1 MTTWQEQFKN
11 KLITMD
17 EAAWKIDSGDRLFVG
32 ETVSIPYNF
41 LNALYKRNGEI
52 KDITII
58 YNFSVAFFDMLLDP
72 ESKKSFRIIS
82 LFTGPLDRM
91 SGQMDILEFHSAPY
105 EYFIRETMDIYDANT
120 MVIEVCPP
128 DDEGYCNVAILS
140 APYFKSIY
148 DYPKQF
154 TKKIAV
160 INKHQHPAQGADEV
174 IKVKADWFD
183 YLVED
188 NHDMAYV
195 PESDPTPV
203 DKQIGDF
210 IMEYVNDGDTV
221 QIGKG
226 GLGEQITKGL
236 YTKKNI
242 KVYAEITGDSMIDLA
257 ASGAVAH
264 ITTCGCFGTPA
275 VYEFVGSSP
284 LVELKDLDDML
295 DPFSIGKQDNLVA
308 INSTFMVDLLGQ
320 ACSEAQGLSQYSSVG
335 GQFGYMYG
343 ATRSKGGR
351 SFLCLRSTYTNKEGK
366 LCSNIVPWLPEKC
379 IVTAPKY
386 LSMYIVSEYGVA
398 NVFLKTNKDRIKA
411 LLKIAHPDFQPEIKE
426 QIIST
431 GMIKEEDFDN

>member
-1 MTTWQEQFKN
+1 MATWKEQFKD

-32 ETVSIPYNF
+32 ETVAIPYNF

-52 KDITII
+52 KDITIM
-58 YNFSVAFFDMLLDP
+58 YNFSTGFYDMLFEP
-72 ESKKSFRIIS
+72 ESKKSFRLMS
-82 LFTGPLDRM
+82 WFTGPLDRM
-91 SGQMDILEFHSAPY
+91 FGQMDILEFHSAPY
-105 EYFIRETMDIYDANT
+105 EFFVKETMDIYDANT
-120 MVIEVCPP
+120 MVIEICPP
-128 DDEGYCNVAILS
+128 DEDGYANVGILS
-140 APYFKSIY
+140 APYFKNFY
-148 DYPKQF
+148 NYPKQF

-160 INKHQHPAQGADEV
+160 INNQQHHAQGADDV

-188 NHDMAYV
+188 NHEISFV
-195 PESDPTPV
+195 PESGPTLV
-203 DKQIGDF
+203 DQQIGNL
-210 IMEYVNDGDTV
+210 IMEYIHDGDTI

-226 GLGEQITKGL
+226 GLGEQITKSL
-236 YTKKNI
+236 HSKKHM
-242 KVYAEITGDSMIDLA
+242 KVFAEILGDSMIDLA
-257 ASGAVAH
+257 ASGAIDH
-264 ITTCGCFGTPA
+264 ITTAGCYGSPA
-275 VYEFVGSSP
+275 IYEFTGTSP
-284 LVELKDLDDML
+284 LVETRDLGEMI
-295 DPFSIGKQDNLVA
+295 DPCNIGLQDNMVA

-320 ACSEAQGLSQYSSVG
+320 ACSEAQGLNQYSSVG

-398 NVFLKTNKDRIKA
+398 NVYLKTNKDRIRA
-411 LLKIAHPDFQPEIKE
+411 LIKIAHPDFRTEIKE
-426 QIIST
+426 QIVST
-431 GMIKEEDFDN
+431 GMIKETDFDD